1 MKGLLWYFYFIG
13 YKTSLKSKVFS
24 LERNVGSE
32 ENFGCQKFL
41 GTKIKNFGPKKIG
54 PKIYLRSQQQF
65 WVKKFLVP
73 KTILGPKNFR
83 SREDFKV
90 QKKCWF
96 KKKILGLK

>member
-41 GTKIKNFGPKKIG
+41 GPKIKNLGPKKIG

-65 WVKKFLVP
+65 WVKKN
-73 KTILGPKNFR
+73 LGQKNFG
-83 SREDFKV
+83 SKNNFGS
-90 QKKCWF
+90 KKF
-96 KKKILGLK
+96 